1 MNGTAPRTCTC
12 DAMPVI
18 EIRTEVRAPLERCF
32 DLSRDIDLHVVSMR
46 ATGERAV
53 AGRTSGLIGLG
64 EEVTWEARHL
74 GVRQRFTS
82 RITEFAR
89 PHYFQDRMVRGAFRS
104 FAHDHFFESDGVG
117 TLMRDVLEFHSPLGR
132 SAGSRMRCFFR
143 AICARCCSSASR
155 SSRRPPKGPSREAR
169 PQRDEP
175 GSSMSV

>member
-1 MNGTAPRTCTC
+1 MNGTAPRTFPC

-82 RITEFAR
+82 RITEFVR

-104 FAHDHFFESDGVG
+104 FAHDHFFEPTESG
-117 TLMRDVLEFHSPLGR
+117 TLMRDVLEFHSPLGPLGR
-132 SAGSRMRCFFR
+132 IADALFLSRYLRALLLQRQQVVKVAAEGSVAGS
-143 AICARCCSSASR
+143 ATSAR
-155 SSRRPPKGPSREAR
+155 
-169 PQRDEP
+169 
-175 GSSMSV
+175 

>member
-1 MNGTAPRTCTC
+1 
-12 DAMPVI
+12 MPVI
-18 EIRTEVRAPLERCF
+18 EIRTEVRAPLDRCF

-104 FAHDHFFESDGVG
+104 FAHDHFFEPRESG
-117 TLMRDVLEFHSPLGR
+117 TLMRDVLDFQSPLGPLGR
-132 SAGSRMRCFFR
+132 IVDALFLSRYLRALLLQRQQIVKAAAEGSV
-143 AICARCCSSASR
+143 AA
-155 SSRRPPKGPSREAR
+155 AR

>member
-18 EIRTEVRAPLERCF
+18 EIRTEVRAPLDRCF
-32 DLSRDIDLHVVSMR
+32 DLSRDIDLHLVSMR

-104 FAHDHFFESDGVG
+104 FARDHFSNRGS
-117 TLMRDVLEFHSPLGR
+117 RDAHADCSTSVRHWAR
-132 SAGSRMRCFFR
+132 SAGSWMPCFSR

-155 SSRRPPKGPSREAR
+155 SSRRPPKVPSPQAR

>member
-1 MNGTAPRTCTC
+1 MNGTLPPTCRC

-82 RITEFAR
+82 RITEFVR

-104 FAHDHFFESDGVG
+104 FAHDHFFEPTESG
-117 TLMRDVLEFHSPLGR
+117 TLMRDVLEFHSPLGPLGR
-132 SAGSRMRCFFR
+132 IADALFLSRYLRALLLQRQQVVKVAAEGSVAGS
-143 AICARCCSSASR
+143 ATSAR
-155 SSRRPPKGPSREAR
+155 
-169 PQRDEP
+169 
-175 GSSMSV
+175 